1 MPTAHIAAGENTSS
15 QSSKMKQS
23 KNSFSIL
30 PIEDRQRARK
40 SHLSTQ
46 SAARGLWLGECW
58 YGFFF
63 AFPSSIPK
71 DNSMNTGLVF
81 TCFPIRWQPK
91 LFFIGAKHNKI
102 PRLSKK
108 KKKARLLLFVNVL
121 NIFHYLPASL
131 FQKSVTAAHVP
142 VWPRS
147 SNTDRTSHQTLTWNS
162 SGGWQG
168 LSTSLPYPQAALK
181 AGPCTQRAK
190 RHK

>member
-1 MPTAHIAAGENTSS
+1 MIYCVPCYGSYFTSNYVQEYMDMLHSHEEEFTSWEMPTAHIAAGENTSS

-108 KKKARLLLFVNVL
+108 KKKPDFCFLWMYW
-121 NIFHYLPASL
+121 IYSIICQHPSS
-131 FQKSVTAAHVP
+131 KSP
-142 VWPRS
+142 
-147 SNTDRTSHQTLTWNS
+147 
-162 SGGWQG
+162 
-168 LSTSLPYPQAALK
+168 
-181 AGPCTQRAK
+181 
-190 RHK
+190 